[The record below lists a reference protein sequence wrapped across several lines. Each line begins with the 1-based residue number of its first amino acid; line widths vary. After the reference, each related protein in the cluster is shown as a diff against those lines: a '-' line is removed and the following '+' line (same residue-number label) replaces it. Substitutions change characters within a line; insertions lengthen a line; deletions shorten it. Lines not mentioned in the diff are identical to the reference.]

1 MRKKRGAPIADLPPA
16 SIAAAL
22 DAIDRR
28 ILDILQTDAGIAN
41 AALADRVGL
50 SPPACLG
57 RVRRLKE
64 LKIIRR
70 QVALLDAAAVGLPVL
85 VWVGVSLRRKTDDAI
100 ALFRR
105 AVLAE
110 PAVTSCAVLAGEIDF
125 LLSVRAATLQDYHA
139 LAQRLFS
146 EENGVGGYT
155 SHVAIEEV
163 KELAP
168 LPLPGGRKEA

>member
-1 MRKKRGAPIADLPPA
+1 MRKKRGAPIADLPPG

-22 DAIDRR
+22 DGIDRR
-28 ILDILQTDAGIAN
+28 ILDILQTDAAIAN
-41 AALADRVGL
+41 ATLADRVGL

-57 RVRRLKE
+57 RVRRLRE
-64 LKIIRR
+64 LKVIRR

-100 ALFRR
+100 AQFRR
-105 AVLAE
+105 VVLGE
-110 PAVTSCAVLAGEIDF
+110 PAVTACAVVAGEIDF
-125 LLSVRAATLQDYHA
+125 LLSVRAATLPAYHA

-146 EENGVGGYT
+146 EENGVGAYT

-168 LPLPGGRKEA
+168 LPLSPGHKDA